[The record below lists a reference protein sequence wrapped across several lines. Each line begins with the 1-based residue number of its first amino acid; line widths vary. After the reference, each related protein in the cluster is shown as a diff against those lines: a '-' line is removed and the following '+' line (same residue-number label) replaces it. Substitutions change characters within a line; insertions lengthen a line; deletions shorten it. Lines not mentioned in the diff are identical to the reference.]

1 MKTYIETTICHYV
14 QVPQKD
20 EYFTYFCCWPCERKI
35 LLVEATIPKSGFATG
50 DFIPIYIKIDNS
62 LENERRQINIRLLQ
76 LITYRGR
83 LDHETEKNVIQ
94 NVTHVTS
101 SYEVFEKLD
110 VPQYI
115 ATTSEACEILKINY
129 SLNIFMDRIKFKFPI
144 IIGGSAA

>member
-1 MKTYIETTICHYV
+1 M
-14 QVPQKD
+14 
-20 EYFTYFCCWPCERKI
+20 
-35 LLVEATIPKSGFATG
+35 EATIPKSGFATG
-50 DFIPIYIKIDNS
+50 DVIPIYIKIDNS
-62 LENERRQINIRLLQ
+62 LENERCQINIRLIQ
-76 LITYRGR
+76 LITYRGQR
-83 LDHETEKNVIQ
+83 LDLETEKNVIQ

-144 IIGGSAA
+144 VIGGSAS